1 MTKIVDTELNSF
13 IKEMNIGVGT
23 LEDKV
28 GSELL
33 STSEE
38 NQNAVQV
45 ATVEGVA

>member
-1 MTKIVDTELNSF
+1 
-13 IKEMNIGVGT
+13 MNIGVGT

-28 GSELL
+28 GSEL